1 MAWLID
7 LLLALLW
14 IGGSIGLVFAV
25 HAAGRRWMAPPPAP
39 EGTPPPADGHAH
51 PPAVRDAAQVI
62 GLRTA
67 ALFGVILAM
76 VYAQELGQYQQVRE
90 GLSREAVAIADVFH
104 DAGRYGGNV
113 AEPVQSAMRDYVHF
127 VVEREWR
134 LLGTEQ
140 RLSRRAWEARER
152 AYAAVLDAVPT
163 SPREVALRERMLARL
178 GVIAEHRHLRE
189 EWAAQGFS
197 MVFWLPALAGLVL
210 VTLPLCVFP
219 PTRPTRLLLASLGAY
234 AGLVLF
240 FVQAFA
246 SPFAYPLHDPPGAFE
261 RLLENDFDARAP

>member
-1 MAWLID
+1 MALLID
-7 LLLALLW
+7 TLLASLW
-14 IGGSIGLVFAV
+14 IGGSILLVLAV

-39 EGTPPPADGHAH
+39 EGAPPAADGHDH
-51 PPAVRDAAQVI
+51 PPVVRDAAQVV

-76 VYAQELGQYQQVRE
+76 VYAQELGQYQQVRD

-104 DAGRYGGNV
+104 DARRYGGEV
-113 AEPVQSAMRDYVHF
+113 AEPVQAAMRDYVRY

-134 LLGTEQ
+134 LLGTEK
-140 RLSRRAWEARER
+140 RLSRRAWDARER
-152 AYAAVLDAVPT
+152 AYTAVLDAVPAT
-163 SPREVALRERMLARL
+163 PREVALRERMLARL

-189 EWAAQGFS
+189 EWAEQGFS
-197 MVFWLPALAGLVL
+197 VVFWLPALAGLVL

-219 PTRPTRLLLASLGAY
+219 PTRQTRLLLASLGAY

-240 FVQAFA
+240 FVQAFS
-246 SPFAYPLHDPPGAFE
+246 SPFTYPLHDPPGAFE

>member
-14 IGGSIGLVFAV
+14 IGGSIGLVLVV
-25 HAAGRRWMAPPPAP
+25 HAAGRRWIAPPPTLEGAP
-39 EGTPPPADGHAH
+39 PAADGHDH

-104 DAGRYGGNV
+104 DAGRYGGEV
-113 AEPVQSAMRDYVHF
+113 AAPVQAAMRDYVRY

-134 LLGTEQ
+134 LLGTEK
-140 RLSRRAWEARER
+140 RLSRRAWDARER
-152 AYAAVLDAVPT
+152 AYTAVLDAVPST
-163 SPREVALRERMLARL
+163 PREVALRERMLARL

-189 EWAAQGFS
+189 EWAEQGFG
-197 MVFWLPALAGLVL
+197 VAFWLPALAGLVL

-219 PTRPTRLLLASLGAY
+219 PTRQTRLLLATLGAY
-234 AGLVLF
+234 AGLLLF
-240 FVQAFA
+240 FVQAFS
-246 SPFAYPLHDPPGAFE
+246 SPFTYPLHDPPGAFE

>member
-1 MAWLID
+1 MAILID
-7 LLLALLW
+7 SLLALIW
-14 IGGSIGLVFAV
+14 IGGSIGLVLAV
-25 HAAGRRWMAPPPAP
+25 HAVGRRWMAPPAAP
-39 EGTPPPADGHAH
+39 EDAPPAADGHDH

-76 VYAQELGQYQQVRE
+76 VYAQELGQYQQVRD

-104 DAGRYGGNV
+104 DAGRYGGTV
-113 AEPVQSAMRDYVHF
+113 AAPVQTAMRDYVRY

-134 LLGTEQ
+134 LLGTEK
-140 RLSRRAWEARER
+140 RLSRRAWDARER
-152 AYAAVLDAVPT
+152 AYAAVLDATPAT
-163 SPREVALRERMLARL
+163 PRESALRDRMLARL
-178 GVIAEHRHLRE
+178 GLIAEHRHLRE
-189 EWAAQGFS
+189 EWAEQGFS
-197 MVFWLPALAGLVL
+197 VVFWLPALAGLVL

-219 PTRPTRLLLASLGAY
+219 PNRPTRLLLASLGAY

-240 FVQAFA
+240 FVQAFS
-246 SPFAYPLHDPPGAFE
+246 SPFTYPLHDPPGAFE

>member
-1 MAWLID
+1 MALLID
-7 LLLALLW
+7 TLLASLW
-14 IGGSIGLVFAV
+14 IGGSILLVLAV

-39 EGTPPPADGHAH
+39 EGTPPAADGHDH
-51 PPAVRDAAQVI
+51 PPVVRDAAQVI

-90 GLSREAVAIADVFH
+90 GLSSEAVAIADVFH
-104 DAGRYGGNV
+104 DAGRYGGDV
-113 AEPVQSAMRDYVHF
+113 AAPVQAAMRDYVRY

-134 LLGTEQ
+134 LLGTEK
-140 RLSRRAWEARER
+140 RLSRRAWDARER
-152 AYAAVLDAVPT
+152 AYTTILDAVPST
-163 SPREVALRERMLARL
+163 PREVALRERMLARL

-189 EWAAQGFS
+189 EWAEQGFS
-197 MVFWLPALAGLVL
+197 VAFWLPALAGLVL

-219 PTRPTRLLLASLGAY
+219 PTRHTRLLLASLGAY

-240 FVQAFA
+240 FVHAFS
-246 SPFAYPLHDPPGAFE
+246 SPFTYPLHHPPGAFE

>member
-14 IGGSIGLVFAV
+14 IGGSVGIVLAV
-25 HAAGRRWMAPPPAP
+25 HAAGRRWMPPPTAP
-39 EGTPPPADGHAH
+39 EGTPLPADGHDH

-90 GLSREAVAIADVFH
+90 GLSREAVAIADVYH
-104 DAGRYGGNV
+104 DAGRYGGDL
-113 AEPVQSAMRDYVHF
+113 AGPVRTAMRDYVHLD
-127 VVEREWR
+127 VEREWR
-134 LLGTEQ
+134 LLGTEK
-140 RLSRRAWEARER
+140 RLSRRAWDARER
-152 AYAAVLDAVPT
+152 AYAAVLDATPS

-178 GVIAEHRHLRE
+178 GAIAEHRHMRE
-189 EWAAQGFS
+189 EWAEQGFPA
-197 MVFWLPALAGLVL
+197 VFWLPALAGLVL
-210 VTLPLCVFP
+210 VTLPLHVFT
-219 PTRPTRLLLASLGAY
+219 PTRQTRLLLASMGGF

-240 FVQAFA
+240 FVQAFS
-246 SPFAYPLHDPPGAFE
+246 SPFTYPLHDPPGAFE
-261 RLLENDFDARAP
+261 RLLESDFDARAP